1 MPRGSLTDV
10 TILMTIA
17 DQLSFRAAASRL
29 GVTASALSNSKPDLR
44 HATAS
49 AAVIAPVWQR
59 SAYPGVHPELQVS
72 EENVDMV
79 AKSFDAGI
87 GPHGGGGHD

>member
-29 GVTASALSNSKPDLR
+29 GVTASALSHSKPDLR
-44 HATAS
+44 QLLHLGGS
-49 AAVIAPVWQR
+49 ARHTREFTPNYR
-59 SAYPGVHPELQVS
+59 
-72 EENVDMV
+72 
-79 AKSFDAGI
+79 
-87 GPHGGGGHD
+87 

>member
-10 TILMTIA
+10 TTLMTIA

-29 GVTASALSNSKPDLR
+29 GDSLGPQPLEAGSTP
-44 HATAS
+44 
-49 AAVIAPVWQR
+49 VIAPGWQR